1 MILEALEIGTRKFVP
16 DDQGEP
22 RRTMHGNVVAR
33 NILSDGTTARPASG
47 HPKARVTASG
57 VNSGSPGQG
66 LRGTQV
72 RPYLLVARTNLHT
85 KKSSGMF
92 VIREIRKRCK

>member
-1 MILEALEIGTRKFVP
+1 MP

-22 RRTMHGNVVAR
+22 RQMMHGNVVAR

-66 LRGTQV
+66 LRAHKLDHTSWWPAPTSIQRKV
-72 RPYLLVARTNLHT
+72 RVCSSFVRFENAANDATNL
-85 KKSSGMF
+85 K
-92 VIREIRKRCK
+92 VQ